1 MVRDRARKS
10 ETRREPTRFAPLR
23 AIVTSSFGSAAGR
36 RAPGTIRSHA
46 LPHSRP
52 MSWKARF
59 TPQAWINDYAVDV
72 DPEGPTDWE
81 LTDAEAQRA
90 LPEAQSAGADLD

>member
-1 MVRDRARKS
+1 
-10 ETRREPTRFAPLR
+10 
-23 AIVTSSFGSAAGR
+23 
-36 RAPGTIRSHA
+36 
-46 LPHSRP
+46 

-90 LPEAQSAGADLD
+90 LPEAQSAGADLDYLQNHPGAPDWARNWHGPFRIDLIDPDGLSV